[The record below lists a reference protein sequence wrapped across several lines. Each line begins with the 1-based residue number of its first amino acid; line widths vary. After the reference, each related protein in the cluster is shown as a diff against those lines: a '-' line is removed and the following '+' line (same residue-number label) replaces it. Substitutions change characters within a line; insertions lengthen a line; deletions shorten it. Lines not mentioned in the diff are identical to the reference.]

1 MIVHSSW
8 SSTEARPKWRVII
21 ETDAAL
27 DIEGYK
33 AVTGHIMKRLNE
45 RDFWTQKQID
55 AKPHLMKS
63 AKGIHGF
70 DVSKLNPACILF
82 LPSQGG
88 DPTQAYVRD
97 VNDGRSPMPVYTVLA
112 KADLTQDEET
122 AVRPPMEL
130 LKPVYQPVMHTNPQM
145 RAIVEKLMADKS
157 AGFES
162 SKARKV
168 ATAMDRWNSE
178 WDRPGQRDNGFWLL
192 GVHLRNAGCD
202 AREIADHLDDAARCS
217 MSKEKGKLRGGIKR
231 IIKKLG
237 V

>member
-1 MIVHSSW
+1 MVVHSSW
-8 SSTEARPKWRVII
+8 SSTEAKPKWRVII

-33 AVTGHIMKRLNE
+33 AVTGHIMKRLND
-45 RDFWTQKQID
+45 RGFWTQKQID

-122 AVRPPMEL
+122 AVRPPCGGFEASV
-130 LKPVYQPVMHTNPQM
+130 PAGDAH
-145 RAIVEKLMADKS
+145 KS
-157 AGFES
+157 ADAGDCRE
-162 SKARKV
+162 ADGRQE
-168 ATAMDRWNSE
+168 R
-178 WDRPGQRDNGFWLL
+178 R
-192 GVHLRNAGCD
+192 LRILEGPEGCD
-202 AREIADHLDDAARCS
+202 RHGAVE
-217 MSKEKGKLRGGIKR
+217 LRVGPSWPT
-231 IIKKLG
+231 
-237 V
+237 